1 MPFEIPDNWTWIR
14 VSSICKTIGGYAFK
28 SSQFTNTGI
37 RVIRISDFDETGIK
51 NKDIKRYKFTDKLKD
66 YQIMLN
72 DILMCMTGGTVGKA
86 VLITQIEE
94 PIYINQ
100 RVALFRS
107 NFINNEYLYCVL
119 VSLYVREI
127 IKSSKTST
135 NDNISMDLLNNIL
148 LPLPPEN
155 EQSRIIRAIS
165 NYEPLLNKYADLEFK
180 LSKLESSFEEKL
192 KASILQYAIE
202 GKLVKQDPADEPA
215 SVLLERIKA
224 EKEILIKEG
233 KIKRDKKESFIYQ
246 SDDKNYYGSIPKN
259 WAYSKLGNICLII
272 NGFTP
277 SRSNASFWNNEISWL
292 TVEDINNQGKYIYK
306 TEQAISKS
314 VVGKGRIIPAN
325 NVILCCTS
333 ASIGKLCINKINT
346 TTNQQFNGLVKI
358 CNLIETEYLFIFCS
372 TLKSTL
378 LKIAGVT
385 TFPFVSVDKLKSI
398 VIPIPPLNEQKNIS
412 NKVRKLFD
420 AL

>member
-86 VLITQIEE
+86 VLITQIDE
-94 PIYINQ
+94 PMYINQ

-107 NFINNEYLYCVL
+107 DFINNEYLYCVL

-180 LSKLESSFEEKL
+180 LSKLESSFEEKV

-224 EKEILIKEG
+224 EKEKLIKEG

-246 SDDKNYYGSIPKN
+246 SDDKNYYEKLELTLKDVCSYGNTCIKQPKSIFELSLIELDQIISGDSTCPAGVLIKEN
-259 WAYSKLGNICLII
+259 KITSSRTYFEKGMILYSKLRPYL
-272 NGFTP
+272 
-277 SRSNASFWNNEISWL
+277 
-292 TVEDINNQGKYIYK
+292 DK
-306 TEQAISKS
+306 
-314 VVGKGRIIPAN
+314 
-325 NVILCCTS
+325 VIL
-333 ASIGKLCINKINT
+333 ADK
-346 TTNQQFNGLVKI
+346 NGICSSELVPFWSYI
-358 CNLIETEYLFIFCS
+358 PVNWLLLYLHSPLFIQRVNGDSFGVKMPRVKTS
-372 TLKSTL
+372 TFLNSKIILFSEAKMLKT
-378 LKIAGVT
+378 I
-385 TFPFVSVDKLKSI
+385 I
-398 VIPIPPLNEQKNIS
+398 
-412 NKVRKLFD
+412 KVRKLFC
-420 AL
+420 LFYR

>member
-86 VLITQIEE
+86 VLITQIDE
-94 PIYINQ
+94 PMYINQ

-107 NFINNEYLYCVL
+107 DFINNEYLYCVL

-224 EKEILIKEG
+224 EKEKLIKEG

-246 SDDKNYYGSIPKN
+246 SDDK
-259 WAYSKLGNICLII
+259 
-272 NGFTP
+272 
-277 SRSNASFWNNEISWL
+277 
-292 TVEDINNQGKYIYK
+292 
-306 TEQAISKS
+306 
-314 VVGKGRIIPAN
+314 
-325 NVILCCTS
+325 
-333 ASIGKLCINKINT
+333 
-346 TTNQQFNGLVKI
+346 
-358 CNLIETEYLFIFCS
+358 
-372 TLKSTL
+372 KSTHRRSRQ
-378 LKIAGVT
+378 T
-385 TFPFVSVDKLKSI
+385 SS
-398 VIPIPPLNEQKNIS
+398 
-412 NKVRKLFD
+412 R
-420 AL
+420 